1 MDCKYNRFD
10 NIEVK
15 VMFSKEKPHNSFR
28 IWDWGERLTERKNG
42 IWDMS
47 LNPALFSL
55 PLALF

>member
-28 IWDWGERLTERKNG
+28 IWD
-42 IWDMS
+42 
-47 LNPALFSL
+47 
-55 PLALF
+55 